1 MLTFQAPST
10 SESFQAPVKN
20 KLNKSNSVQIF
31 LHLGPLLQEN
41 PPLTPALG
49 RDTHKGHETCHDKLE
64 MHSFSVVSAVIT
76 ACDAV
81 SKPSGT
87 TPLVAFTSSLIC
99 STNASLFVIRS
110 LNWLIS

>member
-20 KLNKSNSVQIF
+20 KVSRTNSVQIF
-31 LHLGPLLQEN
+31 LHLRPLLQEN
-41 PPLTPALG
+41 PKLTPTLG
-49 RDTHKGHETCHDKLE
+49 RDTHKGHETCHDRLE
-64 MHSFSVVSAVIT
+64 MHSFNVVSAVIT

-87 TPLVAFTSSLIC
+87 APLVAFTSSLIC

-110 LNWLIS
+110 LNCLIS